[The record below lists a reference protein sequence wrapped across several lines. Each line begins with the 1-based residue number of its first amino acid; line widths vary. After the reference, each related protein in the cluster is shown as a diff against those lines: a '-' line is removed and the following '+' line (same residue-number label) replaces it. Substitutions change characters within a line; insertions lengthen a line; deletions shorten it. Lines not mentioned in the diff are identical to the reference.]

1 MFQQSSLNNLRFKG
15 EKESP
20 LVYRCRGCNN
30 NLTSNDPA
38 SQYQRQ
44 KIIQNTVRVPSS
56 LFTMNL
62 GALSVYQRPNSEY
75 NLVGGVD
82 YKVVDIS
89 GSDYL
94 VSPGVNWNQ
103 MSDRREPHIQVVKNG
118 AGSGYHSSSTRR
130 TITANRPGAMS
141 PGGTGVDI
149 KHNSYDRYLNRL
161 KGKKPIRRGQ
171 IPPTFG
177 TPYIPFNRADPIY
190 GGKVM
195 KMSIVNGCNC
205 PIVSDNVNNDTK
217 LYVNSDLQDKIY
229 AVTYTYSV
237 GDYVFAKR
245 FGDNSGNKVKAQIIT
260 IENSV
265 YTVKFEDGSVES
277 VTGEYLSIYYDCNC
291 VSSSDNLDIYAFP
304 DATTTVT
311 CDVLSG
317 LSSVY

>member
-1 MFQQSSLNNLRFKG
+1 MFQQSSLLNSYSSYNHKG
-15 EKESP
+15 E

-30 NLTSNDPA
+30 NLTANDPA

-62 GALSVYQRPNSEY
+62 GALSVYQRPNLDY
-75 NLVGGVD
+75 NLVDV
-82 YKVVDIS
+82 S
-89 GSDYL
+89 GSTYV

-118 AGSGYHSSSTRR
+118 AGSGYHSSSTKR

-141 PGGTGVDI
+141 PGGSGVDI

-161 KGKKPIRRGQ
+161 KGKKVLRRGQ
-171 IPPTFG
+171 IPSTFG
-177 TPYIPFNRADPIY
+177 APYIPFNRADPIY

-195 KMSIVNGCNC
+195 KTSIVNGCNC

-229 AVTYTYSV
+229 AVTYTYSI
-237 GDYVFAKR
+237 GDYVFVKR
-245 FGDNSGNKVKAQIIT
+245 FGDASGDKVKAQIIA

-277 VTGEYLSIYYDCNC
+277 VTGEHLSIYYDCNC

-304 DATTTVT
+304 DATTTVA

-317 LSSVY
+317 LSGVY

>member
-1 MFQQSSLNNLRFKG
+1 LNSYSNKG
-15 EKESP
+15 E
-20 LVYRCRGCNN
+20 LLYRCRGCNN
-30 NLTSNDPA
+30 NLTANDPA

-44 KIIQNTVRVPSS
+44 KIIQNTVRVQSS

-62 GALSVYQRPNSEY
+62 GALSVYERPN
-75 NLVGGVD
+75 LD
-82 YKVVDIS
+82 YKIVDIS
-89 GSDYL
+89 GSTYV

-103 MSDRREPHIQVVKNG
+103 MSDRREPHVQVVKNG
-118 AGSGYHSSSTRR
+118 AGSGYHSSSTKR

-161 KGKKPIRRGQ
+161 KGKKPIRRGV

-190 GGKVM
+190 GGKIM
-195 KMSIVNGCNC
+195 KTSIVNGCNC

-229 AVTYTYSV
+229 AVTYTYSI
-237 GDYVFAKR
+237 GDYVFVKR
-245 FGDNSGNKVKAQIIT
+245 FEDTSNKVKAQIIA
-260 IENSV
+260 IENSLYIV
-265 YTVKFEDGSVES
+265 RFDDGSTET

-291 VSSSDNLDIYAFP
+291 IPNNNDNFDVYAYP
-304 DATTTVT
+304 DATTTLV
-311 CDVLSG
+311 CDVLSE
-317 LSSVY
+317 LSSGVLV

>member
-44 KIIQNTVRVPSS
+44 KIIQNTVRVQSS

-62 GALSVYQRPNSEY
+62 GALNVYQRPN
-75 NLVGGVD
+75 LD
-82 YKVVDIS
+82 YKVVDVS
-89 GSDYL
+89 GSTYV

-103 MSDRREPHIQVVKNG
+103 MSDRKEPHIQVVNTG

-161 KGKKPIRRGQ
+161 KGQKVLRRGV

-177 TPYIPFNRADPIY
+177 SPYIPFNRADPIY

-195 KMSIVNGCNC
+195 KTSIVNGCNC
-205 PIVSDNVNNDTK
+205 PIVSDNSNNDTK

-237 GDYVFAKR
+237 GDYVFVKR

>member
-1 MFQQSSLNNLRFKG
+1 MFQQSSLLNSYSNNG
-15 EKESP
+15 E
-20 LVYRCRGCNN
+20 LLYRCRGCNN
-30 NLTSNDPA
+30 NLTANDPA

-44 KIIQNTVRVPSS
+44 KIIQNTVRVQSS

-62 GALSVYQRPNSEY
+62 GALSVYERPN
-75 NLVGGVD
+75 LD
-82 YKVVDIS
+82 YKIVDIS
-89 GSDYL
+89 GSTYV

-103 MSDRREPHIQVVKNG
+103 MSDRREPHVQVVKNG
-118 AGSGYHSSSTRR
+118 AGSGYHSSSTKR

-161 KGKKPIRRGQ
+161 KGKKPIRRGV

-190 GGKVM
+190 GGKIM
-195 KMSIVNGCNC
+195 KTSIVNGCNC

-229 AVTYTYSV
+229 AVTYTYSI
-237 GDYVFAKR
+237 GDYVFVKR
-245 FGDNSGNKVKAQIIT
+245 FEDTSNKVKAQIIA
-260 IENSV
+260 IENSLYIV
-265 YTVKFEDGSVES
+265 RFDDGSTET

-291 VSSSDNLDIYAFP
+291 IPNNNDNFDVYAYP
-304 DATTTVT
+304 DATTTLV
-311 CDVLSG
+311 CDVLSE
-317 LSSVY
+317 LSSGVLV

>member
-1 MFQQSSLNNLRFKG
+1 
-15 EKESP
+15 
-20 LVYRCRGCNN
+20 
-30 NLTSNDPA
+30 
-38 SQYQRQ
+38 
-44 KIIQNTVRVPSS
+44 
-56 LFTMNL
+56 MNL
-62 GALSVYQRPNSEY
+62 GALNVYQRPN
-75 NLVGGVD
+75 LD
-82 YKVVDIS
+82 YKVVDVS
-89 GSDYL
+89 GSTYV

-103 MSDRREPHIQVVKNG
+103 MSDRKEPHIQVVNTG

-161 KGKKPIRRGQ
+161 KGQKVLRRGV

-177 TPYIPFNRADPIY
+177 SPYIPFNRADPIY

-195 KMSIVNGCNC
+195 KTSIVNGCNC
-205 PIVSDNVNNDTK
+205 PIVSDNANNDTK

-237 GDYVFAKR
+237 GEYVFVNR
-245 FGDNSGNKVKAQIIT
+245 FGDISGNKVKAQIIA
-260 IENSV
+260 IENSI
-265 YTVKFEDGSVES
+265 YTIKFEDGSVES

-291 VSSSDNLDIYAFP
+291 VSSSDDLDIYAFP